1 MNTNY
6 SIIFSPEIS
15 VDNNKLK
22 YYERVAS
29 ENAFHFHN
37 YFLSNHQQHEFASPD
52 IDKHVILIRTK
63 LINIY
68 NITLFMPFNLLISEN
83 KINNI
88 VHKIYES
95 IFRKNECPICF
106 ENVSLH
112 TVSDNSIICICPECS
127 NTFCAKCQ
135 CNIEKCSMCRTE
147 FNDDTIPMNNKLY
160 KYWVNKKKQLLHY

>member
-6 SIIFSPEIS
+6 SIIFSTDIS
-15 VDNNKLK
+15 VHHTKLK
-22 YYERVAS
+22 YYERISS

-37 YFLSNHQQHEFASPD
+37 YFLSNHQQHEFASSD

-63 LINIY
+63 LINTY
-68 NITLFMPFNLLISEN
+68 NITLFMTFNLLIPEN

-88 VHKIYES
+88 MHKIYES

-106 ENVSLH
+106 ENVSSH
-112 TVSDNSIICICPECS
+112 TISNNNIICICPECS

-135 CNIEKCSMCRTE
+135 CNIERCSMCRTE

-160 KYWVNKKKQLLHY
+160 KYWVNKKKQLLRY